1 MNGSCHLP
9 GLVLLEPVVHVD
21 TRGWF
26 YESYSARELRGR
38 GIETTF
44 VQDNHSHT
52 DHKGVIRGL
61 HYQRPPMDQAKLV
74 RCTAGRILDVAVD
87 IRRGSPTYAR
97 WFGAVLSATD
107 RKQLFIPRG
116 FAHGFLTLEDDCEVQ
131 YKIDNYYS
139 RDHEKGIRFDD
150 PDIGIEWG
158 VEAPSLS
165 EKDGKA
171 PYLKECDNDF
181 VWKDRP

>member
-1 MNGSCHLP
+1 M
-9 GLVLLEPVVHVD
+9 D

-26 YESYSARELRGR
+26 YESYSARELRSR
-38 GIETTF
+38 GIETIF

-52 DHKGVIRGL
+52 NHKGVIRGL
-61 HYQRPPMDQAKLV
+61 HYQMPPMDQAKLV
-74 RCTAGRILDVAVD
+74 HCTAGRILDVAVD